1 MLIDWIKN
9 KLKKKQTTRAEPT
22 PEEPLVIELT
32 EVYKE
37 PIEEDPLDFIEKI
50 TFNEYKF
57 TPSAIEDHYKKL
69 RPHQVRAVEEL
80 EGKDIGQI
88 NHPTGTGKTY
98 VQKYIHVKDMVE
110 KTKAGDVGVYAIAA
124 HRLIL
129 CSQLFDEIIKLV
141 VTCGLKTDLLYIG
154 SGSYPFDVL
163 NDKYKAF
170 GFDKDT
176 IDCLQTTSS
185 EAAAAFVAHAGQ
197 KGNHVLIVATYH
209 SFDCLRHVGNIDIC
223 TFDEAHT
230 TVEDRF
236 KENIETVW
244 DNIKRKFFFTAT
256 RKVIGET
263 LGQNNTAFYGE
274 VFAPVSPREA
284 IEAGEIV
291 APHIH
296 IVRPLLEDN
305 IKVDKANIGMKIK
318 TVIESFNAHEE
329 RVKEASISP
338 ETIAGKLLVTN
349 SGLDE
354 IRGIVSD
361 DFFRSW
367 CSEKNINVFS
377 FSSKDGE
384 AHNFDNNISREKIL
398 QKMDALKSHERAILF
413 HYDILTEGIDLP
425 GITGVMLMRS
435 TIPFIKL
442 LQNLGRACRLH
453 PDDRKKLYAGE
464 IVPGQHGSMVKPYSW
479 AILPV
484 YLNDHWQYVQDIIS
498 NLRISY
504 DIPVENVAITDLSTS
519 DKDFDPESL
528 LEKDSARRDL
538 LDEIEHVFETVEICE
553 FEEALIHVNKKTK
566 YAMEYIRTNG
576 KVSVE
581 T

>member
-1 MLIDWIKN
+1 MISWIKN
-9 KLKKKQTTRAEPT
+9 KLKKKQTIRAEPT
-22 PEEPLVIELT
+22 PEEPLVIALT
-32 EVYKE
+32 EVYEE
-37 PIEEDPLDFIEKI
+37 PTEEDPLDFIEEI

-57 TPSAIEDHYKKL
+57 TPSAIEDFYKKL
-69 RPHQVRAVEEL
+69 RPHQVETVEAL

-88 NHPTGTGKTY
+88 NNPTGTGKTY
-98 VQKYIHVKDMVE
+98 IQKYIHVKDMVE
-110 KTKAGDVGVYAIAA
+110 KTKAGEVGVYAIAA

-129 CSQLFDEIIKLV
+129 CSQLFDEIINLV

-154 SGSYPFDVL
+154 SGRYPFDGL
-163 NDKYKAF
+163 NEKYKAF
-170 GFDKDT
+170 GFDKDM

-185 EAAAAFVAHAGQ
+185 EAAAAFVDRAGQ
-197 KGNHVLIVATYH
+197 KGNHILIVTTYH
-209 SFDCLRHVGNIDIC
+209 SFDCLRHIGDIDIC

-236 KENIETVW
+236 KENIEAVW

-263 LGQNNTAFYGE
+263 LGQNDFDFYGPVLYEMPPRNAVNVGE
-274 VFAPVSPREA
+274 V
-284 IEAGEIV
+284 V

-296 IVRPLLEDN
+296 IVKPLLEDN
-305 IKVDKANIGMKIK
+305 IEVDKANIGMKIK
-318 TVIESFNAHEE
+318 TVMESFIAHEA

-338 ETIAGKLLVTN
+338 ETIAGKLLITN

-361 DFFRSW
+361 KIFRNW
-367 CSEKNINVFS
+367 CFENNINVFS

-384 AHNFDNNISREKIL
+384 AHNFDNNISREDML
-398 QKMDALKSHERAILF
+398 ERMNSLKSNERAILF

-425 GITGVMLMRS
+425 AITGVMLMRS

-464 IVPGQHGSMVKPYSW
+464 IAPKQYGSMVKPNSW
-479 AILPV
+479 VILPV

-498 NLRISY
+498 NLRKSY
-504 DIPVENVAITDLSTS
+504 EVPLEKVAITDLSTS
-519 DKDFDPESL
+519 EKEFDPESL
-528 LEKDSARRDL
+528 LEKNNTRRDL
-538 LDEIEHVFETVEICE
+538 LDEIEHVFETVEVCE
-553 FEEALIHVNKKTK
+553 FEEASVHADKKTK
-566 YAMEYIRTNG
+566 YTMEYIKTNG
-576 KVSVE
+576 KVSME